1 MFAWLRGS
9 KKNTYDET
17 ITLNT
22 NKDKSVKLT
31 NDILC
36 KAYDGGSAGTK
47 QIQKIGNLQASP
59 EDPIGNSLDKSKKP
73 MNWFIPV
80 CMNWEKEKIHL
91 EYGNIFVNF

>member
-73 MNWFIPV
+73 MN
-80 CMNWEKEKIHL
+80 
-91 EYGNIFVNF
+91 